1 MVINISVLTT
11 VHDQSIDSRCL
22 LTQLC
27 LMGPSCCFTNLLQ
40 GCRRMETALRGL
52 QQLLI
57 SGWLK
62 WALEPALWIGEARV
76 ECTGWEPPVAASNPE
91 VVWPLLN
98 IGGLGRAWAAMSS
111 ARFNFATWSYANM
124 ALSALPGAS
133 LALGG
138 DFMRF
143 SQLDCFLAET
153 MVPWNQLFPHIFFSG
168 LQENLLWKEVI
179 SIYYSWKLQKNCLF
193 QPYGKYNSEFC
204 FNSILEHFYRIYN
217 TFVL

>member
-1 MVINISVLTT
+1 MSFGASPLN
-11 VHDQSIDSRCL
+11 
-22 LTQLC
+22 
-27 LMGPSCCFTNLLQ
+27 
-40 GCRRMETALRGL
+40 RG
-52 QQLLI
+52 
-57 SGWLK
+57 S
-62 WALEPALWIGEARV
+62 PC

-193 QPYGKYNSEFC
+193 QPYGKYNSEFY
-204 FNSILEHFYRIYN
+204 FR
-217 TFVL
+217 TFLSDI